1 MIKRP
6 ELLAPAGDMDCL
18 RAALHYGADAV
29 FLAGKLFGMRSAPKN
44 FDTDELRE
52 ACELAHGMGKRI
64 YLTCNVLPREHEL
77 SALPAFLKTGQ
88 DCGVDAFIIADLGVL
103 EMAKQ
108 YAPNVARHVSTQAGV
123 TNSAAA
129 NALYHLGASRVVL
142 AREIPLSEVAQIRA
156 QIPEDM
162 EIECFVHGAM
172 CVSFSGRCLIS
183 SYLTGRDANHGDCA
197 QPCRWKYHLFE
208 EKHEGQFFPVEEDSD
223 GTYLYNSRDMC
234 MIEHIP
240 EMVAA
245 GVSSFKI
252 EGRAKSA
259 YYTAVTV
266 NAYRHA
272 IDDYLSEGEN
282 FILKPWIREEL
293 EKISHREYSTGFY
306 LGGEPGQAVHSGGY
320 IRHYNQVAVCEEY
333 LDETTSVITQRNK
346 FLVGDTLDIL
356 PPDGVPFET
365 VCLSLT
371 NAEGEAVESAPHPME
386 RLIIK
391 ADKPIPAGSLL
402 RKKAD

>member
-77 SALPAFLKTGQ
+77 SALPAFLKTAQ

-208 EKHEGQFFPVEEDSD
+208 EKREGQFFPVEEDSD

-320 IRHYNQVAVCEEY
+320 IRHYNQVAVCEEN
-333 LDETTSVITQRNK
+333 LDKTTSVITQRNK

>member
-1 MIKRP
+1 M
-6 ELLAPAGDMDCL
+6 
-18 RAALHYGADAV
+18 
-29 FLAGKLFGMRSAPKN
+29 
-44 FDTDELRE
+44 
-52 ACELAHGMGKRI
+52 
-64 YLTCNVLPREHEL
+64 
-77 SALPAFLKTGQ
+77 
-88 DCGVDAFIIADLGVL
+88 
-103 EMAKQ
+103 
-108 YAPNVARHVSTQAGV
+108 
-123 TNSAAA
+123 
-129 NALYHLGASRVVL
+129 
-142 AREIPLSEVAQIRA
+142 
-156 QIPEDM
+156 
-162 EIECFVHGAM
+162 
-172 CVSFSGRCLIS
+172 
-183 SYLTGRDANHGDCA
+183 
-197 QPCRWKYHLFE
+197 
-208 EKHEGQFFPVEEDSD
+208 EEDSD

>member
-77 SALPAFLKTGQ
+77 SALPAFLKTAQ

-142 AREIPLSEVAQIRA
+142 AREIPLSEVSQIRA

-208 EKHEGQFFPVEEDSD
+208 EKREGQFFPVEENSD

>member
-77 SALPAFLKTGQ
+77 SALPAFLKTAQ

-320 IRHYNQVAVCEEY
+320 IRHYNQVAVCEEN
-333 LDETTSVITQRNK
+333 LDKTTSVITQRNK

>member
-77 SALPAFLKTGQ
+77 SALPAFLKTAQ